1 MTRPATLSVP
11 AERIAEAA
19 AALVTAGPVLVVADV
34 AAVGRL
40 APRWARDFA
49 AAGRV
54 HRVRVG
60 GDTAA
65 IAVEIRSLD
74 ATVVAVVGSADM
86 RAAVAPVAAAAGLPC
101 VCGIDDAVAAPP
113 HGGQSSD
120 HAPSPSGRGLG

>member
-1 MTRPATLSVP
+1 MMQPAMVSVP

-54 HRVRVG
+54 RVG
-60 GDTAA
+60 GDAAA
-65 IAVEIRSLD
+65 IAAEIRSLD

-86 RAAVAPVAAAAGLPC
+86 RATVAPVAAAAGLPC
-101 VCGIDDAVAAPP
+101 VCGMEDAVAAPP
-113 HGGQSSD
+113 HGGQSSVQ
-120 HAPSPSGRGLG
+120 APSPSGRGLG

>member
-1 MTRPATLSVP
+1 MIQPATVSVP

-19 AALVTAGPVLVVADV
+19 AALIASGPVLVVADV

-60 GDTAA
+60 GDAAA
-65 IAVEIRSLD
+65 IAAEIR
-74 ATVVAVVGSADM
+74 G
-86 RAAVAPVAAAAGLPC
+86 AVAPVAAAAGLPC
-101 VCGIDDAVAAPP
+101 VCGMDDAVAAPP
-113 HGGQSSD
+113 PVRVTGNS
-120 HAPSPSGRGLG
+120 

>member
-1 MTRPATLSVP
+1 LSVP

-19 AALVTAGPVLVVADV
+19 AALDTAGPVLVVADV

>member
-1 MTRPATLSVP
+1 MTRPATVFIP

-19 AALVTAGPVLVVADV
+19 AALIAAGPVLVVADV

-60 GDTAA
+60 GDAAA
-65 IAVEIRSLD
+65 IAAEIRSLG
-74 ATVVAVVGSADM
+74 ATVVAVAGSADM
-86 RAAVAPVAAAAGLPC
+86 QAAVAPVAAAAGLPC
-101 VCGIDDAVAAPP
+101 VCGTDDAVAAPP
-113 HGGQSSD
+113 PVRVTGNS
-120 HAPSPSGRGLG
+120 